1 MEAVIVVLL
10 IGILALV
17 AGAAVYLATQ
27 LRRPADNSDALRLE
41 QQVASLQT
49 ELSRSVGAQ
58 QSIIERVGSIDGT
71 LNQRLEGVMNTV
83 DRRLQDMSS
92 AVGQRLEAVDTRVG
106 QGFSSVQTDL
116 NKTLTSQT
124 ETIGKIGEQLGGLD
138 QAAKRM
144 ADVEQTLGKDVSS
157 LKEIL
162 QPPKLRG
169 VFGELRLEQLL
180 QDTLPTAKFS
190 TQHRFS
196 DNSVVDFVIET
207 PDGLV
212 PIDSKFPLETFKRLL
227 EAPSE
232 EEQARQRRIFM
243 REMRARVDEVA
254 KYVRPDEGTLEFAIM
269 YLPAENIYY
278 EALVGAEGESVM
290 TYALER
296 HVHLASPNTFHAL
309 LQTVRRIFV
318 RLDIQRNAME
328 IQGRIEQLKREY
340 ALFRDEFKKLG
351 THVNNAKNKYD
362 DVERKVGRFG
372 DRLSLATQSE
382 LPTLEDGFQAP
393 FDSALAAPG
402 PRGEPSLT
410 NGNGHSEDHD

>member
-1 MEAVIVVLL
+1 MEAMIVVLL
-10 IGILALV
+10 V
-17 AGAAVYLATQ
+17 AVLAAVLIAAWMVANA
-27 LRRPADNSDALRLE
+27 LRRPSADTEAQRLE
-41 QQVASLQT
+41 QQTLRL
-49 ELSRSVGAQ
+49 EAQ
-58 QSIIERVGSIDGT
+58 LAAAKNDLAQAVTNSQQALFGQVNAVDAK
-71 LNQRLEGVMNTV
+71 LNQRLDAVSSTFGQRMDAV
-83 DRRLQDMSS
+83 DSRVGAGFS
-92 AVGQRLEAVDTRVG
+92 AVK
-106 QGFSSVQTDL
+106 TDL
-116 NKTLTSQT
+116 TASLTSQS
-124 ETIGKIGEQLGGLD
+124 ETMGKIGEQLGGLD

-144 ADVEQTLGKDVSS
+144 AEVEQTLGRDVSS

-180 QDTLPTAKFS
+180 QDTLPAAKFS

-196 DNSVVDFVIET
+196 DNSVVDFVIQT

-227 EAPSE
+227 EAPNE
-232 EEQARQRRIFM
+232 EEQARQRRLFI

-278 EALVGAEGESVM
+278 EALVGGEGESVM

-309 LQTVRRIFV
+309 LQTIRRIFV
-318 RLDIQRNAME
+318 RIDIQRNAME

-340 ALFRDEFKKLG
+340 ALFREGFRKLG
-351 THVNNAKNKYD
+351 GHLSHAKSNYD
-362 DVERKVGRFG
+362 DLDNKAARFA

-382 LPTLEDGFQAP
+382 LPALDEALQAP
-393 FDSALAAPG
+393 LPQSDIAPA
-402 PRGEPSLT
+402 PLVPSLT
-410 NGNGHSEDHD
+410 NGNGHVED